1 MWYDNSIRQDAK
13 YWDKPIVT
21 LKKNTRPICSSLFLC
36 YSHNYWRLRLNHFHM
51 GSMKTL
57 QSPPQYTMRWLC
69 LELNQQK
76 KGEEVKEGKSKA
88 PQSCGRWGGGG
99 SRWRTRVKSLN
110 SNHHTTIVFS
120 PKNFCSKICQMQNKC
135 CGWACTGI
143 KSILVVSQSNTRKE
157 LAQRRSK
164 GMSKQRPKSK
174 SASASQKDI
183 PRHSP
188 PQICT
193 DTWKIGRDYEGQ
205 YNNY

>member
-36 YSHNYWRLRLNHFHM
+36 YSHYYWRLQLNHFHM

-69 LELNQQK
+69 LDLNQQK

-88 PQSCGRWGGGG
+88 PQSSGGWGGLGA
-99 SRWRTRVKSLN
+99 RWRILVKSLN
-110 SNHHTTIVFS
+110 SNHHTTIIFS

-143 KSILVVSQSNTRKE
+143 KSILVVSQSNTRNE
-157 LAQRRSK
+157 LAQRRNK
-164 GMSKQRPKSK
+164 GMRSNDQNQNQLQHHRETYPNTAPLKYALALEK
-174 SASASQKDI
+174 
-183 PRHSP
+183 
-188 PQICT
+188 
-193 DTWKIGRDYEGQ
+193 
-205 YNNY
+205 